1 MDKRSVSVPPHQLL
15 WRPKQAKW
23 KNMGWLES
31 PAQGGW
37 EQFRFVNKVRLKAE
51 SEQAS
56 VPESEQEA
64 GRESALG
71 NWKLILN
78 CLENHH
84 AASSPAFDGR
94 KKPTALILLQDL
106 FLPPP
111 SSETN

>member
-1 MDKRSVSVPPHQLL
+1 
-15 WRPKQAKW
+15 
-23 KNMGWLES
+23 MGWLES

-51 SEQAS
+51 SERTS
-56 VPESEQEA
+56 VPESEREA

-84 AASSPAFDGR
+84 AASHPAFDGR

-106 FLPPP
+106 SPPP
-111 SSETN
+111 APPQQRNKLGKAAEEELQLV